1 MTDDKNSAKP
11 PVAEPAPPARETGAE
26 DAAPTGTPMAGKGA
40 AGGSGMTGGAGAT
53 GTGAGTGTGVPV
65 PPGLGSEKR

>member
-1 MTDDKNSAKP
+1 MTEDKNSPKVA
-11 PVAEPAPPARETGAE
+11 VAEQAPASK
-26 DAAPTGTPMAGKGA
+26 DAPITGTPMAGKGA

-65 PPGLGSEKR
+65 PPGLGTEKR

>member
-1 MTDDKNSAKP
+1 MTEDKNSPKVA
-11 PVAEPAPPARETGAE
+11 VAEQAPPGNK
-26 DAAPTGTPMAGKGA
+26 DAPITGTPMAGKGA

-65 PPGLGSEKR
+65 PPAAGTEKR

>member
-1 MTDDKNSAKP
+1 MTEDRKP
-11 PVAEPAPPARETGAE
+11 PKVAVAERERPGEPEATI
-26 DAAPTGTPMAGKGA
+26 TGTPMAGKGA

-65 PPGLGSEKR
+65 PPDLETEKP